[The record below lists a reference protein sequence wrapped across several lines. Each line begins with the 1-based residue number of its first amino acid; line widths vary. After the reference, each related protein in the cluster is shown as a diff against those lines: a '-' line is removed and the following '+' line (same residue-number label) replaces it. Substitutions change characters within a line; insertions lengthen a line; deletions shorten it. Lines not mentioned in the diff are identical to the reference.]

1 MYIKVLILT
10 QKIAEWARKVK
21 EDKREKVQK
30 IREGRV
36 RVK

>member
-30 IREGRV
+30 NTRRAREG
-36 RVK
+36 